1 VYTSWQTAVSKPPE
15 GAPTRDPLALPDA
28 DLLADCD
35 QETLRASG
43 PGGQHRNKTESAVR
57 LRHRETGVV
66 AQASERRSQHENRA
80 RALERLRA
88 KIALEVRRPVDLQ
101 AYAPPPELLNILPS
115 ARQQVRGRNPAF
127 WPGARALL
135 DLLAAEGWA
144 VAPAAARLG
153 LSTGQLS
160 RLILGE
166 PDLVRTVNAQRAAHG
181 MAPLR

>member
-1 VYTSWQTAVSKPPE
+1 MPS
-15 GAPTRDPLALPDA
+15 RDPLALTDA
-28 DLLADCD
+28 ELLAECD
-35 QETLRASG
+35 RETLRASG

-66 AQASERRSQHENRA
+66 AQASERRSQHENRT

-88 KIALEVRRPVDLQ
+88 NIALGVRRPVDL
-101 AYAPPPELLNILPS
+101 ATYVPPPELLAILPT
-115 ARQQVRGRNPAF
+115 ARQRVRGRNPAF

-135 DLLAAEGWA
+135 DLLAAEGWS
-144 VAPAAARLG
+144 VAPVAACLG

-166 PDLVRTVNAQRAAHG
+166 PELARAVNAQRAAHG
-181 MAPLR
+181 LAPLR